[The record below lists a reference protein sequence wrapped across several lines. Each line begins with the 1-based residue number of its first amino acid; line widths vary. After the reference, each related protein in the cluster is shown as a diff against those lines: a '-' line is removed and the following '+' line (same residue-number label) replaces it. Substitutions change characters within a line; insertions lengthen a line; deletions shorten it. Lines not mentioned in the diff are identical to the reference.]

1 MTTRPLPLIT
11 ACNQHSA
18 LHMQV
23 SNDELQQADAHTAAC
38 ADAIR
43 EERQKHQQELSA
55 LRAHYEAK
63 LGERQSE
70 CRPCENGHALNFV
83 ASIVEQGAARPCSE
97 ASIA

>member
-1 MTTRPLPLIT
+1 
-11 ACNQHSA
+11 
-18 LHMQV
+18 MQA
-23 SNDELQQADAHTAAC
+23 SNDEPRQAGTHMGTHTAAC

-43 EERQKHQQELSA
+43 DERQKHQQELSA

-70 CRPCENGHALNFV
+70 CRPCEIGHALNFV
-83 ASIVEQGAARPCSE
+83 DIIAEQGASRHCSE